1 MILAAES
8 NPVAD
13 WFTAMYESNPTLFR
27 IVLLLVVAAV
37 VRWALSFTIRR
48 VVHGVVHGV
57 KKSQNVDQTVEL
69 NSSPLIAV
77 RLVQRTRTMGTV
89 LNNLVTWVIVIVT
102 SMLLLGELGF
112 EVTGLIASAGIIGAA
127 LGFGAQNVIKDILN
141 GLFMVFED
149 QLGVG
154 DVVDLGSATGVV
166 EEVAIRVTK
175 VRDVNGTLWFVRNG
189 EILRV
194 GNMSQGWARVVI
206 DLPAPYASDVNAIEE
221 TLLAVAQE
229 LADDPEWRRKILED
243 PEIWGIESISA
254 EAVVMRLVL
263 KVRSSEQ
270 WDVARELRKRL
281 KATLDEKGIVLPAL
295 NRVVFD
301 GLDSLVR
308 TAHVDTGSPGE

>member
-1 MILAAES
+1 MIFAAES

-27 IVLLLVVAAV
+27 IVLLLVVAGV
-37 VRWALSFTIRR
+37 VRWVLSFTIRR

-154 DVVDLGSATGVV
+154 DVVDLGSATGDRTRVLGVEEGVVRLDDLERREGAVV
-166 EEVAIRVTK
+166 ETGRGIAFAEDGHAQPVSAQVMGQLKQRLDDVGGHASDARAIRV
-175 VRDVNGTLWFVRNG
+175 RSGRA
-189 EILRV
+189 
-194 GNMSQGWARVVI
+194 QGA
-206 DLPAPYASDVNAIEE
+206 A
-221 TLLAVAQE
+221 
-229 LADDPEWRRKILED
+229 
-243 PEIWGIESISA
+243 
-254 EAVVMRLVL
+254 
-263 KVRSSEQ
+263 
-270 WDVARELRKRL
+270 
-281 KATLDEKGIVLPAL
+281 
-295 NRVVFD
+295 
-301 GLDSLVR
+301 
-308 TAHVDTGSPGE
+308 

>member
-37 VRWALSFTIRR
+37 VRWVLSFTIRR

>member
-27 IVLLLVVAAV
+27 IVLLLVVAGV
-37 VRWALSFTIRR
+37 VRWVLSFTIRR

>member
-1 MILAAES
+1 MNLAAES

-27 IVLLLVVAAV
+27 IVLLLVVAGV
-37 VRWALSFTIRR
+37 VRWVLSFTIRR

-221 TLLAVAQE
+221 TLLAVAQD

-281 KATLDEKGIVLPAL
+281 KSTLDDKGIVLPAL